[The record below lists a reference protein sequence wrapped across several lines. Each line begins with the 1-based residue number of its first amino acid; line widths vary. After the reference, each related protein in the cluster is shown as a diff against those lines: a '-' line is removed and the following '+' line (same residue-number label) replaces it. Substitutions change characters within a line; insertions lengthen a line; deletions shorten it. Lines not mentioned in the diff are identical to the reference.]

1 MVELGGNIKL
11 EGFDSID
18 SSSLIIVK
26 KIVGN
31 YTRKIMDNNQEYKGL
46 TISLNNPNDYELKA
60 QLIIGEKTHNSES
73 VNNNLFMALNSV
85 LNDLASI

>member
-18 SSSLIIVK
+18 NGSLIIVK

-31 YTRKIMDNNQEYKGL
+31 YTRKLMDNNQEYKGL
-46 TISLNNPNDYELKA
+46 TISLNNLDNYELKA
-60 QLIIGEKTHNSES
+60 ELVIGDKTHNSES
-73 VNNNLFMALNSV
+73 SHNNVFIALNNVLNNLLK
-85 LNDLASI
+85 